1 MKTLNTCSI
10 FGSELSLNRVKTRPY
25 NFGINFHL
33 PIYRLAILLLML
45 AGALTLGGCVSMQD
59 AEVSQVYRADQ
70 VGVITGDQNLGQS
83 FISRRS
89 GLNSVQLYLRPLG
102 EQSQWPDQVLTLRL
116 FHGPQDTAPLAQ
128 SRLSLQTLAQHDPL
142 AFDFAPQHDPPH
154 TSYYLELS
162 VDTGQVAV
170 SGRNDDQYPDGQLF
184 VDGAPQDKD
193 ISFSTSYDYG
203 PPAAWL
209 DLQTWLSRL
218 WLLIP
223 LLLGLWLPGWLLL
236 RLARFDDR
244 LDMAERLAI
253 SVGLSLSLVPTLM
266 IWTTMLGL
274 RWTAG
279 GVWAVALILLAGYL
293 WLQRNALLRSLCN
306 LRSYRPNPVLLA
318 LAAVMLFSTGLRL
331 AMVRDLSASPWVDSI
346 HHAMI
351 TQMIVEQGR
360 FPASYAPFIQLDTA
374 NYHSGFHSNLAVF
387 LWLSGLDVVT
397 GMLWFGQVLN
407 ALMVL
412 AAYQFTKLA
421 TRNALAGVVAALIC
435 GVFTPMP
442 AYYTSWGRYTQLA
455 GLLILPTAITFI
467 AYLFK
472 TSAGE
477 RRRAFLL
484 AVLAA
489 SGLTLTHYRV
499 LAFMFCLV
507 LPYLLVSF
515 LASMREPSKR
525 SEFFRGLAWLVGA
538 GLATILLTLPWIP
551 ATLETLVLPRSGVAA
566 QPAGFFSDFA
576 WGYLNSAWGQQ
587 SLWLAMGG
595 LLLALLR
602 RWKLAAVVALWI
614 GLMFLLANL
623 GALRL
628 PGGNFI
634 NNSSVE
640 ISLFLPIAVLGGFFV
655 AECFDL
661 ARAHLPAWG
670 TPALSGI
677 LVLGG
682 VVVAVLAGRAL
693 LPILNPVT
701 MLFRE
706 GDRPAIAW
714 VAENIPADAS
724 ILINPFSWGYGIY
737 AGNDG
742 GYWIVPLAQRRTLPP
757 PILYGYDNNVSRRS
771 ARIDFEKQVLD
782 LSSDPSGLHALLL
795 EQHIDY
801 IYLGVRG
808 GALSPRLLSH
818 DAGFQ
823 VLYAHAGA
831 WVFRVRHNSG

>member
-1 MKTLNTCSI
+1 MKPLKTWDV
-10 FGSELSLNRVKTRPY
+10 FGTELSLTRMMTRPPD
-25 NFGINFHL
+25 FTIIFHL
-33 PIYRLAILLLML
+33 PINRLAVMLLML
-45 AGALTLGGCVSMQD
+45 AVALSLSGCVSIQD

-70 VGVITGDQNLGQS
+70 VGVITGDNHLGQS

-89 GLNSVQLYLRPLG
+89 GLNGVQLYLRPLG

-116 FHGPQDTAPLAQ
+116 FHSPQDTTPLAQ
-128 SRLSLQTLAQHDPL
+128 SRITLQALAQHDPL
-142 AFDFAPQHDPPH
+142 AFDFTAQNDPPN
-154 TSYYLELS
+154 TRYYLDLS
-162 VDTGQVAV
+162 VEGGQVAV
-170 SGRNDDQYPDGQLF
+170 SGRDDDQYPDGQLY

-193 ISFSTSYDYG
+193 LSFSTSYDYG
-203 PPAAWL
+203 LAAAWL
-209 DLQTWLSRL
+209 DLQTWLGRL

-223 LLLGLWLPGWLLL
+223 LLLGLWLPGRLLL
-236 RLARFDDR
+236 RLTSFDER
-244 LDMAERLAI
+244 LDVAERMGI
-253 SVGLSLSLVPTLM
+253 SVGLSLSLTPTLM

-279 GVWAVALILLAGYL
+279 SVWAVAILLLGGYL
-293 WLQRNALLRSLCN
+293 WLQRKALPYFFDN
-306 LRSYRPNPVLLA
+306 LRAFRPNPVLLA
-318 LAAVMLFSTGLRL
+318 LAAIVLFSTGLRL

-387 LWLSGLDVVT
+387 LWLSGLDVAT

-407 ALMVL
+407 ALMLL
-412 AAYQFTKLA
+412 AAYQLTKLA
-421 TRNALAGVVAALIC
+421 TRSALAGAIAALIC

-455 GLLILPTAITFI
+455 GLLILPAAITFI
-467 AYLFK
+467 VYLFK
-472 TSAGE
+472 TSGGE

-499 LAFMFCLV
+499 LAFMLCLV
-507 LPYLLVSF
+507 LPYLLITF
-515 LASMREPSKR
+515 LTSMRAPSQR
-525 SEFFRGLAWLVGA
+525 SEFLHGLAWLAGA
-538 GLATILLTLPWIP
+538 GLATILLTLPWVP

-566 QPAGFFSDFA
+566 QPASFFSDFA

-587 SLWLAMGG
+587 SLWLATGG

-602 RWKLAAVVALWI
+602 RWKLALIFALWV
-614 GLMFLLANL
+614 GLMFFLANL

-640 ISLFLPIAVLGGFFV
+640 ISLFLPIAVLGGYFV
-655 AECFDL
+655 ADLFDL
-661 ARAHLPAWG
+661 GRAHLPAWG

-682 VVVAVLAGRAL
+682 ATVAILAGRAL

-757 PILYGYDNNVSRRS
+757 PILYGYDNNLPRRS

-782 LSSDPSGLHALLL
+782 LSSNPADLHALLL
-795 EQHIDY
+795 DEHIDY

-808 GALSPRLLSH
+808 GALSPSLLSH
-818 DAGFQ
+818 DPGFQ
-823 VLYAHAGA
+823 VIYAHGGA

>member
-1 MKTLNTCSI
+1 VDNK
-10 FGSELSLNRVKTRPY
+10 GSGYHLYTTR
-25 NFGINFHL
+25 L
-33 PIYRLAILLLML
+33 VILLLML
-45 AGALTLGGCVSMQD
+45 AGALSLTGCVSMQD

-70 VGVITGDQNLGQS
+70 VGVITSDHNLGQS
-83 FISRRS
+83 FVSRRS

-102 EQSQWPDQVLTLRL
+102 DSTQWPDQVLTFRL
-116 FHGPQDTAPLAQ
+116 FHSPQDAAPLAQ
-128 SRLSLQTLAQHDPL
+128 SRLSLQALAKQDPV
-142 AFDFAPQHDPPH
+142 AFNFAPQNDPPQ

-162 VDTGQVAV
+162 VDSGQVAV
-170 SGRNDDQYPDGQLF
+170 SGRNDDQYPDGQLY
-184 VDGAPQDKD
+184 VDGAPQEKD

-203 PPAAWL
+203 AAALWL
-209 DLQTWLSRL
+209 DLQTWLSQL

-223 LLLGLWLPGWLLL
+223 LLLGVWLPGRLLL
-236 RLARFDDR
+236 RLTHFDDR
-244 LDMAERLAI
+244 LDAAERLAI
-253 SVGLSLSLVPTLM
+253 SVGLSLSLAPTLM
-266 IWTTMLGL
+266 IWTSLL
-274 RWTAG
+274 DVRWTAG
-279 GVWAVALILLAGYL
+279 SVWATALILLAGYL
-293 WLQRNALLRSLCN
+293 WLQRNTLLHFFHN
-306 LRSYRPNPVLLA
+306 LRGYQPNPILLA
-318 LAAVMLFSTGLRL
+318 LLAVMLFSSGLRL
-331 AMVRDLSASPWVDSI
+331 AMVRDLSASPWVDSV

-360 FPASYAPFIQLDTA
+360 FPASYAPYIQLDTA

-387 LWLSGLDVVT
+387 LWLSGLEVAT
-397 GMLWFGQVLN
+397 GMLWFGQALN

-421 TRNALAGVVAALIC
+421 TRSALAGVIAALIC

-467 AYLFK
+467 TYLFN
-472 TSAGE
+472 SPGGG

-484 AVLAA
+484 AVLTA

-499 LAFMFCLV
+499 LAFMLCLV
-507 LPYLLVSF
+507 LPFLLVRF
-515 LASMREPSKR
+515 LTSMREPSRR
-525 SEFFRGLAWLVGA
+525 SDFLRGLAWLVGA
-538 GLATILLTLPWIP
+538 GLVTVLLTLPWIP

-566 QPAGFFSDFA
+566 QPANFFSDFA

-587 SLWLAMGG
+587 SLWLATGG

-602 RWKLAAVVALWI
+602 RWKLAVVFALWM
-614 GLMFLLANL
+614 GLMFFLANL

-640 ISLFLPIAVLGGFFV
+640 ISLFLPIAVLGGYFV
-655 AECFDL
+655 ADLFDL
-661 ARAHLPAWG
+661 AKAHLPAWG
-670 TPALSGI
+670 TPALAGL

-682 VVVAVLAGRAL
+682 AAAAILAGRAL

-714 VAENIPADAS
+714 VAENLPADAS
-724 ILINPFSWGYGIY
+724 ILINPFSWGYSIY

-757 PILYGYDNNVSRRS
+757 PILYGYDDNPARLT
-771 ARIDFEKQVLD
+771 ARINFEKKVLD
-782 LSSDPSGLHALLL
+782 LSSDPAGLHALLL
-795 EQHIDY
+795 EQHTDY
-801 IYLGVRG
+801 VYLGVRG
-808 GALSPRLLSH
+808 GALSPSLLSH

-823 VLYAHAGA
+823 VLYAHGGA
-831 WVFRVRHNSG
+831 WVFRVRHNPG